1 MQTRFSKKIEIQ
13 PFGFVLFET
22 STRAKH
28 INISIKSLNS
38 IRVAIPIGVSY
49 CEAYKFFSSKLNW
62 TINTL
67 NKIKLRSKQIEC
79 SRVVDVEYAKRF
91 LLNRLEELAKEHSF
105 TYNKATIRN
114 QKTRWGSCSAKNN
127 ISLNMQLIN
136 LPDKLIDYVIL
147 HELVHTYIKNH
158 SRLFWLTLEN
168 YLPNSKILD
177 QSLKK
182 YYLT

>member
-1 MQTRFSKKIEIQ
+1 MSTPHYKKNQID
-13 PFGFVLFET
+13 PFGLVLFET
-22 STRAKH
+22 SKKAKY
-28 INISIKSLNS
+28 INISIKSANS

-49 CEAYKFFSSKLNW
+49 EDAYTYFNSKFNW
-62 TINTL
+62 IVKTL
-67 NKIKLRSKQIEC
+67 KKIEFRSKQIEC
-79 SRVVDVEYAKRF
+79 SRVVDVEYAKIF
-91 LLNRLEELAKEHSF
+91 LLNRLEKLAKEHSF
-105 TYNKATIRN
+105 IYNKATIRN

-136 LPDKLIDYVIL
+136 LPEKLIDYVIL

-177 QSLKK
+177 KSLKK